1 MAERIQPISTLKK
14 RYPKEWLLLTHVT
27 ADELTRPIKGKLVA
41 HSKNRDDIYDR
52 LSHLRARSM
61 CITYTG
67 PIPKDLI
74 VIFNERPSSWLS
86 CVEESSIFTDH
97 CSRITAH

>member
-1 MAERIQPISTLKK
+1 MVERVQPISTLKR

-52 LSHLRARSM
+52 LAHIRAKSVSVE
-61 CITYTG
+61 YTG
-67 PIPKDLI
+67 KVPKDLI
-74 VIFNERPSSWLS
+74 VVFWCR
-86 CVEESSIFTDH
+86 
-97 CSRITAH
+97 